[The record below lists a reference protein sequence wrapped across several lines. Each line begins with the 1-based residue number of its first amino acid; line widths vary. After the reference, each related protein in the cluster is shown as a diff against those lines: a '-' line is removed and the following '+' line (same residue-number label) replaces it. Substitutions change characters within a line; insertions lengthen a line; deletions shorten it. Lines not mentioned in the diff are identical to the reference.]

1 MFKTLLVGGGA
12 VAVLWTLNSHA
23 SAGDVVGNVKNGV
36 TAVQD
41 GASAV
46 QNGYSAVSNGAS
58 SLSKDAAG
66 LQNGLSGISG
76 GISDT
81 VSGTNLGGK
90 STDSGGLSGP
100 AVSINPASARP
111 GQSVSISV
119 PTCIQPTTG
128 DAWSTVFSPNDAPLT
143 RAAQGSGL
151 AGTAT
156 IASNAQNG
164 SWTVRVTCGTGANS
178 LTGSTTIS
186 IFGGS
191 KPTPVNP
198 PKAGGGGSVMK
209 GDIGMTAGGVAL
221 VAGGV
226 GYGLWT
232 MRRRGSASG
241 THVG

>member
-1 MFKTLLVGGGA
+1 MFGIKTLLVGGGA
-12 VAVLWTLNSHA
+12 VAVLWAMNSHA
-23 SAGDVVGNVKNGV
+23 SAGDVIGDVKNGV
-36 TAVQD
+36 TTVQN
-41 GASAV
+41 GAAAV
-46 QNGYSAVSNGAS
+46 QNGYSTV
-58 SLSKDAAG
+58 
-66 LQNGLSGISG
+66 QNGISNVQSGLNGFKS
-76 GISDT
+76 
-81 VSGTNLGGK
+81 LGA
-90 STDSGGLSGP
+90 DSGNNGLSGP

-111 GQSVSISV
+111 GQTVQISV
-119 PTCIQPTTG
+119 PTCIQPTSG

-164 SWTVRVTCGTGANS
+164 SWTVRVTCGSGKDA

-186 IFGGS
+186 IFGGVS
-191 KPTPVNP
+191 PTPVNP

-209 GDIGMTAGGVAL
+209 GDVGMTAGGVAL

-226 GYGLWT
+226 GYGLWS
-232 MRRRGSASG
+232 MRKRDSAAG